1 MSEYSEIREFIKRR
15 FFIEN
20 FNESIEAC
28 FLAIQFRSLD
38 KFYAKDDTHDSTYRL
53 LYFISYSYAFI
64 KDILY
69 RSLPREPIPD
79 NLDKIHWDFS
89 ESEIYNFLDL
99 IKELYL
105 HFGEAIDVYNFE
117 LIKHYSRREVA
128 RDIYPFITPRDSKY
142 TYRCIRRVNEFLA
155 FQDSEILF
163 TNSIPLKKR
172 LDKFIDDL
180 THSNVLNSFIQNFI
194 QRKCVAITSIKT
206 NHQKFYYALSGYDAD
221 EQTNKSKTKQVN
233 KTLEEALKLMSFA
246 HKYTRC
252 IVTDSMKSW
261 FNPQASQKRIPPLNH
276 SSAKTVLQKDAL
288 KREFSCCERK
298 IFAQVES
305 DNPNYKSINCSL
317 EMSVLKP
324 PCQNCSYAIE
334 NQKTENFK
342 LFFYPPKKLLLLGG
356 SHAEI
361 PLIEAAKKLGW
372 YVITTGN
379 NRDGLGHPHADK
391 TVFADFSDKEA
402 MLELARAEGVQAV
415 CSGCND
421 FALLSTV
428 YVCEK
433 LGLPGHDSYVTSL
446 EIHHKDKYRAL
457 ATRLGIPTPRA
468 ITVKVADTDFVADQG
483 EIASKGCADFETAI
497 AQLTFPIIV
506 KPVDLTGGK
515 GIHRAA
521 NAEEAREAYRDAC
534 SRTRQDH
541 VVVEEF
547 VEGTNH
553 GFSAML
559 VKGKVAFAF
568 ADNEQYYLNK
578 YLVSGANTPS
588 TSDAATLAKL
598 RDYSER
604 IAQELHLVDG
614 ILHIQY
620 IEKADGTPVIIEICR
635 RPPGDLYIKFVKYA
649 TGIDYPKFI
658 VMAETGMD
666 ISGIADVPTQGFW
679 LRHCIM
685 ADCQAGERTATGDAC
700 EGIVRDVTFAP
711 EIQENIVEKFL
722 WYKPGEVITDK
733 LTYKAGIVFFK
744 FATLAE
750 MQDKTARMT
759 DLAKIVVD

>member
-15 FFIEN
+15 FFIKN
-20 FNESIEAC
+20 FQESIEAC
-28 FLAIQFRSLD
+28 FWAIQFRSLD

-117 LIKHYSRREVA
+117 LIKHYSHREVA
-128 RDIYPFITPRDSKY
+128 RNIYPFITPRDSKY

-180 THSNVLNSFIQNFI
+180 THINVLNSFIQNFI
-194 QRKCVAITSIKT
+194 QRKCVAIAGIKT

-276 SSAKTVLQKDAL
+276 SSAKTVLQTDAL

-361 PLIEAAKKLGW
+361 PLIKAAQELGW

-457 ATRLGIPTPRA
+457 ATRLGIPTPKA
-468 ITVKVADTDFVADQG
+468 ITVHTDNAD
-483 EIASKGCADFETAI
+483 EFESAI

-521 NAEEAREAYRDAC
+521 SPEEAREAYKDAC
-534 SRTRQDH
+534 TRTRQDH

-547 VEGTNH
+547 VEGSNH

-578 YLVSGANTPS
+578 YLVSGANSPS
-588 TSDAATLAKL
+588 TSDATTLAKL

-604 IAQELHLVDG
+604 IARELNLVDG

-658 VMAETGMD
+658 IMAETGMD
-666 ISGIADVPTQGFW
+666 ISSIADEPTQGFW
-679 LRHCIM
+679 LRHCVM
-685 ADCQAGERTATGDAC
+685 ADCQAGESGC
-700 EGIVRDVTFAP
+700 SGIVRDVTFAP
-711 EIQENIVEKFL
+711 EIQKNIVEKFL
-722 WYKPGEVITDK
+722 WYKPGEVIADK

-750 MQDKTARMT
+750 MAEKTARMT
-759 DLAKIVVD
+759 DLVKVVST